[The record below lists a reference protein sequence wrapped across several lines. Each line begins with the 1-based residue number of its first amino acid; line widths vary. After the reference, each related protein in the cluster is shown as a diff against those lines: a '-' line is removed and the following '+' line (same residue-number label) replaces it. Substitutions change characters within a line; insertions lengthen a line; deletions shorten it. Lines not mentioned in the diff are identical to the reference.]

1 VAVSATAALRS
12 TPDASTDTPIAEVV
26 DVFKVYR
33 EGEAETVALRGA
45 SLTLHAGEFVSLVGP
60 SGSGK
65 STLLSILAGL
75 TLPTAGRVFVA
86 GRDLSRLDE
95 DERAVVRARSIG
107 LVFQRGNLVPFLTA
121 EENVALALEV
131 AGRRRGAVRRARE
144 LLDLLGIGDRARQR
158 PNQLSGGEAQRAGIA
173 IALANE
179 PDLLL
184 GDEITGELD
193 SETAAQ
199 VMELVLRLR
208 AEKGMALLVVTHN
221 PALAVSADRRLVIA
235 DGQIQ
240 AG

>member
-1 VAVSATAALRS
+1 MSATAALRS
-12 TPDASTDTPIAEVV
+12 TPDASTDAPIAEVV

-45 SLTLHAGEFVSLVGP
+45 SLTLNAGEFVSLVGP

-95 DERAVVRARSIG
+95 EERAVVRARSIG

-199 VMELVLRLR
+199 VMELLLRLR
-208 AEKGMALLVVTHN
+208 AQNGMALLVVTHN

>member
-1 VAVSATAALRS
+1 VSATAALRS
-12 TPDASTDTPIAEVV
+12 TPDASTDAPIAEVV

-95 DERAVVRARSIG
+95 EERAVVRARSIG

-131 AGRRRGAVRRARE
+131 AGRRRGAVHRARE

-199 VMELVLRLR
+199 VMELLLRLR
-208 AEKGMALLVVTHN
+208 AQNGMALLVVTHN

>member
-1 VAVSATAALRS
+1 VSATAALRS
-12 TPDASTDTPIAEVV
+12 TPDASTDAPIAEVV

-95 DERAVVRARSIG
+95 EERAVVRARSIG

-199 VMELVLRLR
+199 VMELLLRLR
-208 AEKGMALLVVTHN
+208 AQNGMALLVVTHN